1 MVRGSTVRRCALVAS
16 WAVLAASSSASTA
29 AADDT
34 QPRFDYLLNCAGCH
48 RTDAS
53 GSATVPPLTGLA
65 PLVATPDGRA
75 YLVRVPGVAQA
86 PLSDERLAVL
96 LNWALAEFSGARG
109 FPPYS
114 AGEVASLRADPLR
127 DPLSERERLKRGQAP
142 FSH

>member
-1 MVRGSTVRRCALVAS
+1 MVRRSGVGRCVLGAS
-16 WAVLAASSSASTA
+16 WVMLAAWSSASIA
-29 AADDT
+29 VADDT

-48 RTDAS
+48 RVDAS

-96 LNWALAEFSGARG
+96 LNWALAEFSGAHG
-109 FPPYS
+109 FAPYS
-114 AGEVASLRADPLR
+114 AGEVATLRGDPLR

-142 FSH
+142 FPH